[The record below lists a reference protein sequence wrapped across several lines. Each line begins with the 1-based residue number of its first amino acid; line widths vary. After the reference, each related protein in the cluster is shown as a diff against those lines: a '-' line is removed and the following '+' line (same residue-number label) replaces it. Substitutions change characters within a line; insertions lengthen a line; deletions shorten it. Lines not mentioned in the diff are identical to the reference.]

1 MEAKL
6 QTIIDKV
13 YQEGIE
19 KSQQEADEILQKAN
33 EKAQTI
39 LDRAQQHE
47 QQTKEKALEEAR
59 QIKRDVLAELQLAQ
73 LEALSSFKQQVADI
87 LAQYS
92 IKGSLKKAFDN
103 VEFLQDLMRIATE
116 KWGKAGDQ
124 ISLTLLLPETK
135 QSELNEMLIEK
146 SKKTL
151 KEGIDIRIDRHTSR
165 GFRIESKSEGFYI
178 SFTSDDFEQFFIQ
191 HLRQKTLDLLSQ
203 NSKGKSCS

>member
-1 MEAKL
+1 MEEKL

-19 KSQQEADEILQKAN
+19 KSQLEADEILQKAN

-39 LDRAQQHE
+39 LETAQQHE
-47 QQTKEKALEEAR
+47 QQTKEKAVEEAR

-73 LEALSSFKQQVADI
+73 LEALGNFKQQVANM

-92 IKGSLKKAFDN
+92 INEPLKKAFDN
-103 VEFLQDLMRIATE
+103 VEFLQDLMRMATD
-116 KWGKAGDQ
+116 KWDKSEYQ

-146 SKKTL
+146 SKEAL

-165 GFRIESKSEGFYI
+165 GFRIESKNEGFYI
-178 SFTSDDFEQFFIQ
+178 SFTSDDFEQFFIR
-191 HLRQKTLDLLSQ
+191 HLRQKTLDLLNQ
-203 NSKGKSCS
+203 NSRGKS